1 MQEDIALGKSNTA
14 EMTPLEMN
22 ENKEE
27 CAQVDNLFKALHS
40 KFEEVSEQQLEL
52 SRQMLCCKN
61 DCDEHQGTAKAA
73 HARYEATLKEERRNL
88 ETLHQLDRESTFLH
102 EMTLQQIK
110 FCSDQVDY
118 SREQTSGR
126 IVCIQT
132 EIQRLKELEKQETDR
147 LQRLVD
153 CKTQIDK
160 VKKEEETLAK
170 ALSAELL
177 RAKEN
182 VGERLKRADKGVKS
196 SEDLLERI
204 EALYNDVQDELELAL
219 SYGTELLKAI
229 GVDCHTAFVCHG
241 KFLAIQKARAEKNLI
256 EFEETRKAKLQRSME
271 LLRLQMPDV
280 QATVDRADD
289 AKRELDKAEDDVQQ
303 ITDTIKGNKDKRRA
317 LGSDYAVVDI
327 FLRKHACPATNG
339 KLTVKT
345 LPMAEAT
352 SSCSTVAEFR
362 EVRAHTTAVGHTLE
376 SLEAFE
382 TDFERRYRGEADGN
396 LQTLFQKLNTNWLRG
411 RLGY

>member
-1 MQEDIALGKSNTA
+1 
-14 EMTPLEMN
+14 
-22 ENKEE
+22 
-27 CAQVDNLFKALHS
+27 
-40 KFEEVSEQQLEL
+40 
-52 SRQMLCCKN
+52 MLCCKN
-61 DCDEHQGTAKAA
+61 DCDKHQGTAKAA
-73 HARYEATLKEERRNL
+73 HARYEAMLKEERRNL
-88 ETLHQLDRESTFLH
+88 ETLHQLDRESAFLH

-160 VKKEEETLAK
+160 VKKEEETQAK

-256 EFEETRKAKLQRSME
+256 EFEETRKAKLQRSTE

-303 ITDTIKGNKDKRRA
+303 ITDTIKGNTDKRRA
-317 LGSDYAVVDI
+317 L
-327 FLRKHACPATNG
+327 
-339 KLTVKT
+339 
-345 LPMAEAT
+345 
-352 SSCSTVAEFR
+352 
-362 EVRAHTTAVGHTLE
+362 
-376 SLEAFE
+376 
-382 TDFERRYRGEADGN
+382 
-396 LQTLFQKLNTNWLRG
+396 
-411 RLGY
+411 